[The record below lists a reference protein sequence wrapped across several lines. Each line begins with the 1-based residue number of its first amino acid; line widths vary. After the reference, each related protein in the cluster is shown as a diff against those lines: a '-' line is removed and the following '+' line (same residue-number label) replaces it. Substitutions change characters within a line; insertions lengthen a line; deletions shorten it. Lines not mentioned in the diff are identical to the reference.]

1 MRLEEG
7 DCLKLFKSIEDESI
21 DAVIT
26 DPPYNIGKDFEG
38 ENLQIKEWTDWCEKW
53 VKECNRVL
61 IAGGAFYITL
71 GWQSVAEFKVMVNK
85 FPELRLKNWII
96 WYRQDGWKGDKG
108 YGQSYENILYYIK
121 DGTPAFDLTEF
132 GKHITEKRLEAG
144 YKTVDALMEAMGL
157 YTLVHRKTG
166 KDGYFSGA
174 GFVESGK
181 KRPTLQ
187 ELIRLN
193 ELLKLDEKYHV
204 NAKTIKQTNVLFNKT
219 DVSDDVWLNPKSEKD
234 RLGHPTQK
242 PIKLMR
248 RMVLTSSNEGDVVLD
263 PFMGSGTTGVA
274 CKETGR
280 EFIGFELDKRYF
292 EIAKRR
298 INEAI
303 RQKQINEGGCYDETD
318 GVFCNLLG
326 TRRGAGFCQLQ

>member
-1 MRLEEG
+1 MTVTLKQG
-7 DCLKLFKSIEDESI
+7 DCLELMKELPDESV
-21 DAVIT
+21 DLVVT

-38 ENLQIKEWTDWCEKW
+38 ENMQVQEWVDWCEKW

-61 IAGGAFYITL
+61 VAGGAFYITL
-71 GWQSVAEFKVMVNK
+71 GWQSIAEFKVMVNK

-96 WYRQDGWKGDKG
+96 WYRQDGWKGDNG

-157 YTLVHRKTG
+157 YTLVHRASG

-204 NAKTIKQTNVLFNKT
+204 KAKTIKQTNVLFNKT
-219 DVSDDVWLNPKSEKD
+219 DVSDDVWLSPKSEKN

-242 PIKLMR
+242 PVKLMR
-248 RMVLTSSNEGDVVLD
+248 RMVLGSTNKSDTILD

-274 CKETGR
+274 CVQLNR
-280 EFIGFELDKRYF
+280 NFIGYEISPDYFKIAEKRISEAQAQRKLNGFE
-292 EIAKRR
+292 
-298 INEAI
+298 
-303 RQKQINEGGCYDETD
+303 G
-318 GVFCNLLG
+318 
-326 TRRGAGFCQLQ
+326 